1 MKFSLW
7 GSGKKKLDVD
17 AAYAKEMSPFLTPGA
32 TYTSWN
38 ENTKQMEPLD
48 VNAIGRQKM
57 TDLQRVRASQDS
69 FDKKMKFFQGA
80 AYAIPAAG
88 VALTAAGVGA
98 PVALAPGAAAPAS
111 AAAPTAGITFGTGGA
126 TMPTFGAPAAGLATG
141 SGGTTAAVAPTVAG
155 KGIASLLGKPGVAP
169 AIINS
174 GAALLQQRSQNKAT
188 NEATRLTLAGNAE
201 ALKLQREQLEA
212 ETRNADLDREE
223 LRAQNA
229 AINELKRRE
238 LAAAEEVRAFDRE
251 QALYL
256 RSRNETE
263 DRRLAAQ
270 EARREPYRQAGQASL
285 SRLMSM
291 WGM

>member
-38 ENTKQMEPLD
+38 ENTKRMEPVD

-80 AYAIPAAG
+80 AYTGIGAG
-88 VALTAAGVGA
+88 VALSALPAAAV
-98 PVALAPGAAAPAS
+98 VASGGAPAS
-111 AAAPTAGITFGTGGA
+111 AAAAPGITLGTGGA
-126 TMPTFGAPAAGLATG
+126 TLPTFGAPAAGLATG
-141 SGGTTAAVAPTVAG
+141 SGGTVAPIVAPAA
-155 KGIASLLGKPGVAP
+155 KSGIASLLGKPGVVP

>member
-1 MKFSLW
+1 M
-7 GSGKKKLDVD
+7 SGV
-17 AAYAKEMSPFLTPGA
+17 
-32 TYTSWN
+32 
-38 ENTKQMEPLD
+38 
-48 VNAIGRQKM
+48 
-57 TDLQRVRASQDS
+57 
-69 FDKKMKFFQGA
+69 
-80 AYAIPAAG
+80 
-88 VALTAAGVGA
+88 TA
-98 PVALAPGAAAPAS
+98 
-111 AAAPTAGITFGTGGA
+111 
-126 TMPTFGAPAAGLATG
+126 PTFGAPAAAGLATG
-141 SGGTTAAVAPTVAG
+141 AGGTVAPIAPPVAG
-155 KGIASLLGKPGVAP
+155 KGIASLLGKPGVTP

-174 GAALLQQRSQNKAT
+174 GAALLQQHSQNKAT

>member
-1 MKFSLW
+1 MQTADDKFRAQY
-7 GSGKKKLDVD
+7 GRGMTTD
-17 AAYAKEMSPFLTPGA
+17 ANGVSNDTAYNDFTSKAMATDYQTQADALARTKRNWNRVRNTAYAAEAVAA
-32 TYTSWN
+32 T
-38 ENTKQMEPLD
+38 L
-48 VNAIGRQKM
+48 
-57 TDLQRVRASQDS
+57 
-69 FDKKMKFFQGA
+69 A
-80 AYAIPAAG
+80 ALPAAG
-88 VALTAAGVGA
+88 AVAYNPAWGAGMLPANTAGTAA
-98 PVALAPGAAAPAS
+98 AAAA
-111 AAAPTAGITFGTGGA
+111 AAAPTAGITLGTGGA
-126 TMPTFGAPAAGLATG
+126 TMPTLGAPAGLATG
-141 SGGTTAAVAPTVAG
+141 AGGTTAPVAPVAG
-155 KGIASLLGKPGVAP
+155 KGIASLLGKPGVTP

-212 ETRNADLDREE
+212 ETRNADLDRED

-270 EARREPYRQAGQASL
+270 EVRREPYRQAGQASL

>member
-38 ENTKQMEPLD
+38 ENTKRMEPVD

-98 PVALAPGAAAPAS
+98 PAALAPGAAAPAS
-111 AAAPTAGITFGTGGA
+111 APTAGITFGTGGA

-141 SGGTTAAVAPTVAG
+141 SGGTVAPIVAPAA
-155 KGIASLLGKPGVAP
+155 KSGIASLLGKPGVAP

-201 ALKLQREQLEA
+201 ALKLQREQLEM

>member
-1 MKFSLW
+1 MSFFW

-38 ENTKQMEPLD
+38 ENTKRMEPVD

-69 FDKKMKFFQGA
+69 FDKKMKFFQAA
-80 AYAIPAAG
+80 AYAIPTAG
-88 VALTAAGVGA
+88 LALTAAGVGA
-98 PVALAPGAAAPAS
+98 PAALAPGAATPGAAS
-111 AAAPTAGITFGTGGA
+111 AAAANSGWGMSGVTA
-126 TMPTFGAPAAGLATG
+126 PTFGAPAAGLATG
-141 SGGTTAAVAPTVAG
+141 SGGTVAPIVAPAA
-155 KGIASLLGKPGVAP
+155 KSGIASLLGKPGVAP